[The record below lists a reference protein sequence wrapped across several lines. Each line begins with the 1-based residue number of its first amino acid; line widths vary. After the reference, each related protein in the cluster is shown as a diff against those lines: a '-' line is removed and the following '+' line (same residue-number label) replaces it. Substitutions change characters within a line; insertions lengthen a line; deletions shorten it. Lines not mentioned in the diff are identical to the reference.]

1 MGNSS
6 IYVGIDIG
14 TTSIKVIIA
23 EYLKDQINIIGYGNT
38 RSAGLNRGV
47 IVDIDQVVK
56 AIKEAVK
63 QAEEKANI
71 QISEVSVGVPANM
84 LQIERCKGMIA
95 IGNEDGNSKEIS
107 DIDVRRVTEA
117 ALVQNLPPERDVIDI
132 VTDEFIV
139 DGFDGIK
146 DPRGMV
152 GVRLEMQG
160 VMYTG
165 PKTILHN
172 TRKCIERA
180 GLKVKDMIV
189 APLAL
194 SQVALTGGE
203 KDFGAIL
210 IDLGGGQTTAAVIHD
225 HQLKYTYVDQEGGD
239 YVTRDISIVLNTS
252 IENAEILKRNYGYAD
267 ETLASSEDTF
277 PVTVVGQQEPE
288 MITEEYLAQIIEARL
303 QQIFGKLK
311 ADLDRINA
319 LQLPGGIVLT
329 GGLAALPGVKELAQ
343 KVFGVNVKVFIPQEM
358 NLRFPSFAQVIGIV
372 EYVTQENEIDQ
383 IIRRTLDGQEF
394 ISKPKVNQ
402 IDEDEQQDVETDF
415 DPVAD
420 GYDTPRDKKK
430 EDKPK
435 RMDRFKAIFDKFFD

>member
-189 APLAL
+189 DRK
-194 SQVALTGGE
+194 S
-203 KDFGAIL
+203 
-210 IDLGGGQTTAAVIHD
+210 
-225 HQLKYTYVDQEGGD
+225 
-239 YVTRDISIVLNTS
+239 
-252 IENAEILKRNYGYAD
+252 
-267 ETLASSEDTF
+267 
-277 PVTVVGQQEPE
+277 VV
-288 MITEEYLAQIIEARL
+288 
-303 QQIFGKLK
+303 
-311 ADLDRINA
+311 
-319 LQLPGGIVLT
+319 
-329 GGLAALPGVKELAQ
+329 
-343 KVFGVNVKVFIPQEM
+343 
-358 NLRFPSFAQVIGIV
+358 
-372 EYVTQENEIDQ
+372 
-383 IIRRTLDGQEF
+383 
-394 ISKPKVNQ
+394 
-402 IDEDEQQDVETDF
+402 
-415 DPVAD
+415 
-420 GYDTPRDKKK
+420 
-430 EDKPK
+430 
-435 RMDRFKAIFDKFFD
+435 

>member
-1 MGNSS
+1 M
-6 IYVGIDIG
+6 
-14 TTSIKVIIA
+14 T
-23 EYLKDQINIIGYGNT
+23 
-38 RSAGLNRGV
+38 GV
-47 IVDIDQVVK
+47 QT
-56 AIKEAVK
+56 
-63 QAEEKANI
+63 
-71 QISEVSVGVPANM
+71 
-84 LQIERCKGMIA
+84 C
-95 IGNEDGNSKEIS
+95 
-107 DIDVRRVTEA
+107 
-117 ALVQNLPPERDVIDI
+117 ALPIF

-194 SQVALTGGE
+194 SQVALTDGE

>member
-1 MGNSS
+1 M
-6 IYVGIDIG
+6 
-14 TTSIKVIIA
+14 
-23 EYLKDQINIIGYGNT
+23 
-38 RSAGLNRGV
+38 

-194 SQVALTGGE
+194 SQVALTDGE

-319 LQLPGGIVLT
+319 LQLPGRIVLT
-329 GGLAALPGVKELAQ
+329 GG
-343 KVFGVNVKVFIPQEM
+343 
-358 NLRFPSFAQVIGIV
+358 
-372 EYVTQENEIDQ
+372 
-383 IIRRTLDGQEF
+383 
-394 ISKPKVNQ
+394 
-402 IDEDEQQDVETDF
+402 
-415 DPVAD
+415 
-420 GYDTPRDKKK
+420 
-430 EDKPK
+430 
-435 RMDRFKAIFDKFFD
+435 

>member
-1 MGNSS
+1 M
-6 IYVGIDIG
+6 
-14 TTSIKVIIA
+14 
-23 EYLKDQINIIGYGNT
+23 
-38 RSAGLNRGV
+38 
-47 IVDIDQVVK
+47 
-56 AIKEAVK
+56 
-63 QAEEKANI
+63 
-71 QISEVSVGVPANM
+71 
-84 LQIERCKGMIA
+84 
-95 IGNEDGNSKEIS
+95 
-107 DIDVRRVTEA
+107 
-117 ALVQNLPPERDVIDI
+117 
-132 VTDEFIV
+132 
-139 DGFDGIK
+139 
-146 DPRGMV
+146 
-152 GVRLEMQG
+152 
-160 VMYTG
+160 
-165 PKTILHN
+165 
-172 TRKCIERA
+172 
-180 GLKVKDMIV
+180 
-189 APLAL
+189 
-194 SQVALTGGE
+194 
-203 KDFGAIL
+203 
-210 IDLGGGQTTAAVIHD
+210 
-225 HQLKYTYVDQEGGD
+225 
-239 YVTRDISIVLNTS
+239 NTS

>member
-1 MGNSS
+1 MF
-6 IYVGIDIG
+6 
-14 TTSIKVIIA
+14 
-23 EYLKDQINIIGYGNT
+23 Q
-38 RSAGLNRGV
+38 
-47 IVDIDQVVK
+47 
-56 AIKEAVK
+56 
-63 QAEEKANI
+63 
-71 QISEVSVGVPANM
+71 PNM

-107 DIDVRRVTEA
+107 DIDVRRVTEV

-194 SQVALTGGE
+194 SQVALTDGE

-210 IDLGGGQTTAAVIHD
+210 IDLGGGQTTVAVIHD

-329 GGLAALPGVKELAQ
+329 GGLAALPGVKELTQ

-394 ISKPKVNQ
+394 ISKPKV
-402 IDEDEQQDVETDF
+402 
-415 DPVAD
+415 
-420 GYDTPRDKKK
+420 
-430 EDKPK
+430 KP
-435 RMDRFKAIFDKFFD
+435 DR

>member
-38 RSAGLNRGV
+38 RSVGLNRGV

-132 VTDEFIV
+132 VPDEFIV

-194 SQVALTGGE
+194 SQVALTDGE

-210 IDLGGGQTTAAVIHD
+210 IDLGGGQTTAAVVHD

-267 ETLASSEDTF
+267 ETLASNEDTF

-343 KVFGVNVKVFIPQEM
+343 KIFGVNVKVFIPQEM
-358 NLRFPSFAQVIGIV
+358 NLRIPSFAQVIGIV
-372 EYVTQENEIDQ
+372 EYVTQESEIDQ
-383 IIRRTLDGQEF
+383 IVRRTLDGQEF

-402 IDEDEQQDVETDF
+402 VDVDEQQDVETDF
-415 DPVAD
+415 DPVD
-420 GYDTPRDKKK
+420 DEYDAPRDKKK
-430 EDKPK
+430 DDKPK
-435 RMDRFKAIFDKFFD
+435 GMDRFKAIFDKFFD

>member
-194 SQVALTGGE
+194 SQVALTDGE

-343 KVFGVNVKVFIPQEM
+343 KVFGVNVKVFIPFRQ
-358 NLRFPSFAQVIGIV
+358 S
-372 EYVTQENEIDQ
+372 
-383 IIRRTLDGQEF
+383 
-394 ISKPKVNQ
+394 S
-402 IDEDEQQDVETDF
+402 
-415 DPVAD
+415 
-420 GYDTPRDKKK
+420 
-430 EDKPK
+430 
-435 RMDRFKAIFDKFFD
+435 